1 MESIN
6 KYVGF
11 NLDGKSYA
19 LHISTVERI
28 VRAVEITPLPKIPDI
43 ILGIINNKGQIIPVI
58 NIRKHFHLR
67 EREVALSDQ
76 FIIANTPNLTI
87 AFVVDA
93 VNDVIEYI
101 EGDQCFADDTILIH
115 NLFNFLS
122 PEEEKELEEAMKCKN
137 VGYKAGE

>member
-1 MESIN
+1 MERIN
-6 KYVGF
+6 KYIGF

-28 VRAVEITPLPKIPDI
+28 VHAVEITPLPKIPNI
-43 ILGIINNKGQIIPVI
+43 ILGIINKKGQIIPVV
-58 NIRKHFHLR
+58 NIRKYFHLR

-87 AFVVDA
+87 AFAVDA

-101 EGDQCFADDTILIH
+101 EGDQCFADGTILIH
-115 NLFNFLS
+115 NLYNFLS
-122 PEEEKELEEAMKCKN
+122 PEEEKELEEAMKCEN
-137 VGYKAGE
+137 VGLKAGE